1 MKELGWVLPSNRL
14 MGMCCLMGS
23 HFNDW
28 TDYNGLAFAME
39 LHRVRRMGFAQ
50 NFGGKKIQAS
60 GE

>member
-1 MKELGWVLPSNRL
+1 
-14 MGMCCLMGS
+14 MCCWMGS

-50 NFGGKKIQAS
+50 NFEGKKIQAS
-60 GE
+60 GDENVDFFTICFKS

>member
-1 MKELGWVLPSNRL
+1 
-14 MGMCCLMGS
+14 MCCWMGS

>member
-28 TDYNGLAFAME
+28 TDYNGVAFAME

-50 NFGGKKIQAS
+50 NFGG
-60 GE
+60 

>member
-1 MKELGWVLPSNRL
+1 
-14 MGMCCLMGS
+14 MGS

-50 NFGGKKIQAS
+50 NFGVKKIQAS
-60 GE
+60 GD